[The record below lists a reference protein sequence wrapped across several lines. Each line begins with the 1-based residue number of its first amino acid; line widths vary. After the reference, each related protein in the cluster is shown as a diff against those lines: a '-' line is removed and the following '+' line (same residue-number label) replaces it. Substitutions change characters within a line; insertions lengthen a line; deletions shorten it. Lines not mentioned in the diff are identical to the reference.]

1 MNKDKTDNYGSD
13 VCFCV
18 MEKHVSLIE
27 TTMNA
32 EREREREL
40 VVYNFV
46 ANSQYNPWYLDQLT

>member
-1 MNKDKTDNYGSD
+1 
-13 VCFCV
+13 
-18 MEKHVSLIE
+18 MEEHVSLIE

-32 EREREREL
+32 EREREREREL